1 MTEQETSNA
10 IQLPACDVEEHRRV
24 TQNEPAEKDL
34 SVHPRQRCAF
44 VATFSD
50 GIVVSTPTAWNGG
63 NPSVERAKF
72 FAQLAYKRQTDKS
85 APAIVEARFEV
96 GREPRTVL
104 RVCSATELDV
114 GQAVTATLSEPE
126 PEAGG
131 VNDLP
136 DIVPVATPNDALVE
150 AIKTLRAAGYRVSK
164 PRKQK
169 NPKPGKD
176 RVGPTCVAIFADGEV
191 TRMSTYTSL
200 TRLDWER
207 GLRLSQAAYESR
219 WRTRVRVHGV
229 PPLSA
234 LPPIVS
240 AYFEQDGVVLA
251 QRNRENESTT

>member
-1 MTEQETSNA
+1 MTEQEILAKYSTSE
-10 IQLPACDVEEHRRV
+10 LHRGEKPMSA
-24 TQNEPAEKDL
+24 QNEPVEEDL
-34 SVHPRQRCAF
+34 NVVPRQRCTF
-44 VATFSD
+44 VAVFSD
-50 GIVVSTPTAWNGG
+50 GVVVSTPTAWNGG
-63 NPSVERAKF
+63 NPSVENAKF

-85 APAIVEARFEV
+85 APAIVKAHFEI
-96 GREPRTVL
+96 GRKPTRTVL
-104 RVCSATELDV
+104 RVCSAAELI
-114 GQAVTATLSEPE
+114 
-126 PEAGG
+126 EAGG

-136 DIVPVATPNDALVE
+136 DIMPVATPNDALVE

-169 NPKPGKD
+169 NPKRGTD
-176 RVGPTCVAIFADGEV
+176 RVGPTCVAMFADGEV

-219 WRTRVRVHGV
+219 WQTRVRVHGV

-251 QRNRENESTT
+251 RRSDSGAVS

>member
-1 MTEQETSNA
+1 MSTVSEMTA
-10 IQLPACDVEEHRRV
+10 AFEEY
-24 TQNEPAEKDL
+24 EKEGL
-34 SVHPRQRCAF
+34 NVIPRQRCIF

-50 GIVVSTPTAWNGG
+50 GVVVSTPTAWNGG

-72 FAQLAYKRQTDKS
+72 FSELAYKRQIDKS
-85 APAIVEARFEV
+85 APAIVEAHFEV
-96 GREPRTVL
+96 GRKPRTVL
-104 RVCSATELDV
+104 RVCSAAELDV

-169 NPKPGKD
+169 NPKRGTD

-200 TRLDWER
+200 EQLDWER

-240 AYFEQDGVVLA
+240 AYFERDGIVLA
-251 QRNRENESTT
+251 QRKFERAP